1 MKMDCEVIRAAILA
15 GEFEAGPE
23 VQRHIDECDACREL
37 LAGGPLVDLLRDPAL
52 SLELPLAGGLLDR
65 LRSLSTR
72 LRVLLLVLAVLLVT
86 AFNVFFAL
94 RTDAP
99 VFPFAR
105 MALSLVALAIP
116 AVLAGMLV
124 LRPLFV
130 PRPGRAVLPTL
141 VSLGVFIPVVLAFL
155 PAAHDLAH
163 AHPESFEGAGVDFW
177 PRAIGCLIYGSIMGS
192 PILLALFLLA
202 RGGNGPLVTVLGGL
216 TAAALAG
223 NVALQLHCP
232 ILSHAHLLVGHAGVP
247 IIALM
252 IGIPLALRR
261 WRNYPR
267 PM

>member
-1 MKMDCEVIRAAILA
+1 MNVDCEVIRAAILA

-37 LAGGPLVDLLRDPAL
+37 VAGGPLVDLLQETAPR
-52 SLELPLAGGLLDR
+52 LELPPAGGPLDR

-72 LRVLLLVLAVLLVT
+72 MRILLLVLAVLFVT
-86 AFNVFFAL
+86 AFNTFFAL
-94 RTDAP
+94 RTDAV

-105 MALSLVALAIP
+105 MLLTLAALAIP

-124 LRPLFV
+124 LRPLFL
-130 PRPGRAVLPTL
+130 PRPGRLILPTL

-155 PAAHDLAH
+155 PAAHDFAH
-163 AHPESFEGAGVDFW
+163 AHPESYEGAGADFW
-177 PRAIGCLIYGSIMGS
+177 PRAIGCLIYGSVMGA
-192 PILLALFLLA
+192 PILLALYLLA

-232 ILSHAHLLVGHAGVP
+232 ILSHAHLFVGHAGVP
-247 IIALM
+247 ILAIL
-252 IGIPLALRR
+252 IGFPLALRR
-261 WRNYPR
+261 RR
-267 PM
+267 RISSSM